1 MIKKE
6 SYNLHKLAEVQ
17 YTDENDLTD
26 VYRSSRHIAVAHM
39 IRLYQCQ
46 NGIQDEQFADDD
58 AQEQFVPEE
67 EEDNQNE
74 IQEALRS
81 LGIEDI
87 SVLEQMGLD
96 LN

>member
-1 MIKKE
+1 MDE
-6 SYNLHKLAEVQ
+6 DAEQ
-17 YTDENDLTD
+17 
-26 VYRSSRHIAVAHM
+26 
-39 IRLYQCQ
+39 
-46 NGIQDEQFADDD
+46 QFA
-58 AQEQFVPEE
+58 PEE

>member
-1 MIKKE
+1 
-6 SYNLHKLAEVQ
+6 
-17 YTDENDLTD
+17 
-26 VYRSSRHIAVAHM
+26 M

-46 NGIQDEQFADDD
+46 NGIVDEQFADDE
-58 AQEQFVPEE
+58 AGEQQFAPEE

-96 LN
+96 LNQIDESNILSLIQLAQNVGGIEGLQQLIDQ